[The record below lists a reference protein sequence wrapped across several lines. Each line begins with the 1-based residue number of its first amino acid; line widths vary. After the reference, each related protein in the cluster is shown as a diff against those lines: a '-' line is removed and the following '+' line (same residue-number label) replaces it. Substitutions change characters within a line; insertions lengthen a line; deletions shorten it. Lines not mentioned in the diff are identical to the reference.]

1 MQTLGIEDDVPIE
14 NAFLTKTIE
23 SSQRK
28 VEGRNFSIRK
38 NVLDFDDVMSQQR
51 MTIYSQRAKVL
62 DGEDVSDYVKN
73 MIKETIE
80 ENVKTYCSDEDV
92 YKRQR

>member
-1 MQTLGIEDDVPIE
+1 
-14 NAFLTKTIE
+14 
-23 SSQRK
+23 
-28 VEGRNFSIRK
+28 
-38 NVLDFDDVMSQQR
+38 MSQQR

-80 ENVKTYCSDEDV
+80 ENVKTYCSDDYPENWNLIGLREHFANMLT
-92 YKRQR
+92 KKMTSTILRTISIQLTARIL